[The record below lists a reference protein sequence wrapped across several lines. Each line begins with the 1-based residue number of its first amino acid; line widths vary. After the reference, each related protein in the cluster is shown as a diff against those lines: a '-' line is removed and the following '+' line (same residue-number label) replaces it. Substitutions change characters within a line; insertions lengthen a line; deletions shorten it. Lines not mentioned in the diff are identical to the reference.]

1 MIDKVGISLLKR
13 KYCLQM
19 RSCLHHA
26 FEILNNVFPKKL
38 GRSKFSRL
46 ECRGSAGCLF
56 LAVVAGNF
64 QTHSQLSSCGGGGGG
79 GEGSS

>member
-1 MIDKVGISLLKR
+1 
-13 KYCLQM
+13 M
-19 RSCLHHA
+19 RPCLHHA
-26 FEILNNVFPKKL
+26 FEILNNVFPEKL

-46 ECRGSAGCLF
+46 ECRCSAGCSF

-64 QTHSQLSSCGGGGGG
+64 QTRWQLSTSGGG